1 MTIKQSPRIE
11 TVIRA
16 RPGRE
21 LSGRQK
27 IKLRYQEHLRK
38 GGHDF
43 LGKSKGPSNELELKS
58 PSADESRVDESVR
71 DQLIDVDR
79 PSEIIAM
86 VWDTTASNT
95 GVHKGSA
102 TKFEE
107 SLQRA
112 ILWVACRHHIG
123 ELHIKHANIAVRG
136 ATTGMSITLITL
148 KLF

>member
-1 MTIKQSPRIE
+1 MIKQSPRIE

-27 IKLRYQEHLRK
+27 IKLRYQEHLRQ

-79 PSEIIAM
+79 PSDIIAIP
-86 VWDTTASNT
+86 VKDQELTDI
-95 GVHKGSA
+95 KDQA
-102 TKFEE
+102 TV
-107 SLQRA
+107 
-112 ILWVACRHHIG
+112 I
-123 ELHIKHANIAVRG
+123 HAE
-136 ATTGMSITLITL
+136 TS
-148 KLF
+148 